1 MIVADVACHVAGFV
15 AHGNRDISQIR
26 SEIKN
31 PAGWVT
37 NIIIALSDPLFRL
50 TEAIVQGA

>member
-1 MIVADVACHVAGFV
+1 MSHVACHVAGIV
-15 AHGNRDISQIR
+15 ARGNRDISQIR

-50 TEAIVQGA
+50 PEAIVQGA

>member
-1 MIVADVACHVAGFV
+1 MSHVACHVAGFV

-50 TEAIVQGA
+50 PEAIVQGA